1 MSAHIL
7 VVEPETALQAALS
20 SWLEWE
26 GYDCACASDPEEA
39 LAIAE
44 HDRADVA
51 LVSDHAAA
59 WDACGLAGELKSL
72 REDLAII
79 VLCGAGRRRC
89 RVERSRDVIEEIPAP
104 ITRGA
109 VTQAVTRAV
118 RWREA
123 PAKDR
128 QACLAYQEAMVRRA
142 ADLRDACRLM
152 ADDDAVVGMKSPVG
166 ALMEGRNPGAVA
178 HAMRVTEMARLL
190 GSVLNL
196 TPRALVALERA
207 AFLHDLGKAALPDE
221 LLQKPTPLTDLEIGL
236 LRRHPLIA
244 HDILSEIPL
253 FEDAAPIVLSTQERF
268 DGRGYPRGLAAL
280 EIPMSARVI
289 SLVDAF
295 DLLTTGHPLG
305 LRMSL
310 PEACAELVR
319 GAGVQFDPDLVRLW
333 LRLADTSHPREP
345 IPGASHRTPGAF
357 SVI

>member
-1 MSAHIL
+1 L
-7 VVEPETALQAALS
+7 
-20 SWLEWE
+20 
-26 GYDCACASDPEEA
+26 
-39 LAIAE
+39 
-44 HDRADVA
+44 
-51 LVSDHAAA
+51 
-59 WDACGLAGELKSL
+59 
-72 REDLAII
+72 
-79 VLCGAGRRRC
+79 
-89 RVERSRDVIEEIPAP
+89 
-104 ITRGA
+104 
-109 VTQAVTRAV
+109 
-118 RWREA
+118 
-123 PAKDR
+123 
-128 QACLAYQEAMVRRA
+128 
-142 ADLRDACRLM
+142 
-152 ADDDAVVGMKSPVG
+152 KSPVG

-178 HAMRVTEMARLL
+178 HALRVTEMARLL

-196 TPRALVALERA
+196 TPKALTALERA

-333 LRLADTSHPREP
+333 LRLADTSHPRDP

>member
-1 MSAHIL
+1 
-7 VVEPETALQAALS
+7 
-20 SWLEWE
+20 
-26 GYDCACASDPEEA
+26 
-39 LAIAE
+39 
-44 HDRADVA
+44 
-51 LVSDHAAA
+51 
-59 WDACGLAGELKSL
+59 
-72 REDLAII
+72 
-79 VLCGAGRRRC
+79 
-89 RVERSRDVIEEIPAP
+89 
-104 ITRGA
+104 
-109 VTQAVTRAV
+109 
-118 RWREA
+118 
-123 PAKDR
+123 
-128 QACLAYQEAMVRRA
+128 
-142 ADLRDACRLM
+142 M
-152 ADDDAVVGMKSPVG
+152 AQ
-166 ALMEGRNPGAVA
+166 
-178 HAMRVTEMARLL
+178 LL
-190 GSVLNL
+190 GSVLKL
-196 TPRALVALERA
+196 TPRALAALERA

-244 HDILSEIPL
+244 YDILSEIPL
-253 FEDAAPIVLSTQERF
+253 FEDAAPIVMSTQERF

-280 EIPMSARVI
+280 EIPMAARVI